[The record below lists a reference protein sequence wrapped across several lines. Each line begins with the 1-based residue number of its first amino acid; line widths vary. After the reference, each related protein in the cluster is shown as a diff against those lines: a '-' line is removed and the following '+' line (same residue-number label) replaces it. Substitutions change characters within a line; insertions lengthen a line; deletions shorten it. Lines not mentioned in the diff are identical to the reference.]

1 MTQAPLS
8 DGRMAKWILLL
19 TLLLV
24 AAARLAASQEPGANG
39 SPPSDVPAAA
49 TPAAAEPT
57 PTPGESST
65 ALLYQKLKDAS
76 VEVMVDD
83 HLNGSGF
90 FVDGKGLL
98 MTAAHVIDRPDRR
111 FEVLSPSAGR
121 VEIEVVAVDLGHD
134 LALLRVKQPRPEGY
148 PALKLAEA
156 FPPPGED
163 VFLLGAAVF
172 RHAVLLRGTVARD
185 DTAFE
190 YYTDKYV
197 EVIHVAATVQSG
209 TSGGPWVNRAGEI
222 VGLQSGVMSINSIP
236 VGVANVVPLSAIRE
250 LIQDPRTR
258 STPVMGAGFEETWQ
272 QKRDFLDRFPPR
284 TEGLVVRNLLADNP
298 AARAGLKL
306 WDVVVAADGQKVR
319 LSGELV
325 RIVRQKQ
332 PGQSVNLTVLGPDG
346 TGTREVSVVLGKLE
360 VAWPQP

>member
-1 MTQAPLS
+1 
-8 DGRMAKWILLL
+8 
-19 TLLLV
+19 LV
-24 AAARLAASQEPGANG
+24 VAARLATGQEPAPGG
-39 SPPSDVPAAA
+39 SPPSDAPATAE
-49 TPAAAEPT
+49 PAAEPT
-57 PTPGESST
+57 PPPCDSST
-65 ALLYQKLKDAS
+65 AVLYQKLKEAS

-111 FEVLSPSAGR
+111 FEILSTAAGR
-121 VEIEVVAVDLGHD
+121 VDIEVVAVDLGHD

-148 PALKLAEA
+148 PVLKLAET
-156 FPPPGED
+156 FPAPGED

-172 RHAVLLRGTVARD
+172 RHAVLLRGAVARD

-209 TSGGPWVNRAGEI
+209 TSGGPWVDRAGEI

-236 VGVANVVPLSAIRE
+236 VGVANVIPLSAIRD
-250 LIQDPRTR
+250 LIQNPRTK
-258 STPVMGAGFEETWQ
+258 STPAMGAAFEETWQ

-284 TEGLVVRNLLADNP
+284 TEGLVVRNLLGDNP
-298 AARAGLKL
+298 AARAGLKQ

-319 LSGELV
+319 LSGELL
-325 RIVRQKQ
+325 RIIRQKQ

-360 VAWPQP
+360 VAWPPGATSGP